1 MKTRV
6 LATLETLPISIEEAR
21 RHLNQPI
28 YASAMIDD
36 PDDATIEEKL
46 RGAIASAETFLGLS
60 LSPKTIEGA
69 LDSFPTIRLDGR
81 DWIELPWGPVTEIV
95 SVTVAVPQATS
106 SDLGSA
112 ASDGIL
118 SESMWELDDFSA
130 PARLLPAA
138 GVSWPAGRG
147 TNAVRVIYIAG
158 YDVDSDGRSTMPW
171 DIRAAVLLTLGD
183 LFSRREDTVE
193 GVLSRLPSGA
203 ESLLRPHRVR
213 LGLA

>member
-1 MKTRV
+1 VKTRV
-6 LATLETLPISIEEAR
+6 LATLETLPISIDEAR

-69 LDSFPTIRLDGR
+69 LDAFPTIRQDGR
-81 DWIELPWGPVTEIV
+81 DWIELPWGPVTEV
-95 SVTVAVPQATS
+95 LSVTAAPAQATS
-106 SDLGSA
+106 SDAGSA
-112 ASDGIL
+112 ASDGLL
-118 SESMWELDDFSA
+118 SDSSWVLDDFSS
-130 PARLLPAA
+130 PARLPAA
-138 GVSWPAGRG
+138 GYSWPAGRG
-147 TNAVRVIYIAG
+147 PNAVRILYIGG
-158 YDVDSDGRSTMPW
+158 YDVDSDGSSSMPW

-183 LFSRREDTVE
+183 LFSRREDAVD
-193 GVLSRLPSGA
+193 GVISKLPNGA